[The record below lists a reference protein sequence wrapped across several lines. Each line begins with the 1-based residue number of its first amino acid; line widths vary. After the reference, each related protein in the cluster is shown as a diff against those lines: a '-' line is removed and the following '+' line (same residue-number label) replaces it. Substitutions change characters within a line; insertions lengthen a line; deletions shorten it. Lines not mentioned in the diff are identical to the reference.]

1 MEKDILRNLDRESRT
16 YEGLKELFP
25 ASHLDDILIKMEE
38 HHLVENRNGTWA
50 ITPEG
55 KKKITRGKN
64 IFYSLLVVPII
75 CFFLLSAYFYAGYTG
90 LYNEN
95 DKLSDRKT
103 EAVETLSDINERKEA
118 AEAAYNAQVETL
130 AQEQEKTDSLND
142 DLERAEESTE
152 PIEEEVAYFEFL
164 ETSSPDNFVT
174 VDNPY
179 VRAQVDEITAGL
191 INLKEKQTAVFEFVR
206 DEITFDEDRFRFGRL
221 DMWEYP
227 EDILKRG
234 SGHFEDKY
242 LLLVTMLRMVGTPP
256 NHVKFIAA
264 EVDGNDKW
272 AWVEAYDGDTWWV
285 LDPFEGYE
293 FTDQPKDGFYDEHEV
308 VILWWFNDTGFWRG

>member
-1 MEKDILRNLDRESRT
+1 MN
-16 YEGLKELFP
+16 
-25 ASHLDDILIKMEE
+25 DILIKMEE
-38 HHLVENRNGTWA
+38 HHLIQNRDGSWI

-55 KKKITRGKN
+55 KKKVTKRKN
-64 IFYSLLVVPII
+64 IIYSLLVVPII
-75 CFFLLSAYFYAGYTG
+75 CFFLLSAYFYTGYTG

-95 DKLSDRKT
+95 DKLSERKT
-103 EAVETLSDINERKEA
+103 EAVETLSDISERKEA

-130 AQEQEKTDSLND
+130 AQEQEKTDSLDD
-142 DLERAEESTE
+142 DLKKAEESVK
-152 PIEEEVAYFEFL
+152 PIEEEVNPFKFL

-174 VDNPY
+174 VNNAY
-179 VRAQVDEITAGL
+179 VKAKVDEITAGL
-191 INLKEKQTAVFEFVR
+191 TTLKEKQVAVFEFVR
-206 DEITFDEDRFRFGRL
+206 DEIIFNEDRFRFGRL

-264 EVDGNDKW
+264 DVDGNDKW

-293 FTDQPKDGFYDEHEV
+293 FTDQPKDRFYDEHEV